1 MLLYWAYHSDGNTT
15 IWWQRERNVFFLYSD
30 MQTRGRILWRHK
42 LVLSLRVGDHLS
54 PVAPSNALTCVSSHQ
69 RQQNDGVKWKEGP
82 ETCGARGASGD
93 GRGSCWV
100 RRSPFSPH
108 PSPFPSTFGAY
119 HSLTRDEIK
128 GLGMGKDQTPGRF
141 FHFFSS
147 CVDAKILYFQA
158 LPGYLNASLLSSPPS
173 SQSQH
178 TWSNCSL

>member
-54 PVAPSNALTCVSSHQ
+54 LVAPSNALTCVSSHQ

-108 PSPFPSTFGAY
+108 PSPFLSTFGAY

-128 GLGMGKDQTPGRF
+128 GLGMGKDQAPGRF
-141 FHFFSS
+141 FHFFFLM
-147 CVDAKILYFQA
+147 CRCKDTLFPGPPRLFECLLIVLTA
-158 LPGYLNASLLSSPPS
+158 LFSKSAYLV
-173 SQSQH
+173 
-178 TWSNCSL
+178 